1 MLLLVLWW
9 WWWVGPSEASRKFRE
24 TGHPSGLIILDFC
37 TRLQL
42 LKSPTT
48 LKVKI
53 VERSIQNNRF
63 CFLELARK
71 SGTMTEAELVV
82 LSQWYEFL
90 ERNMT
95 LDLDLIVYLRSTP
108 SVAYQRMKKRNRSE
122 ESGAPEIYL
131 ERLHNA
137 YEEWLVKQRHGK
149 IEVK

>member
-1 MLLLVLWW
+1 M
-9 WWWVGPSEASRKFRE
+9 RYTDFRRYALGRILGID
-24 TGHPSGLIILDFC
+24 TANLTLDRDIKKSLDFRA
-37 TRLQL
+37 RLQL
-42 LKSPTT
+42 LKSPTS